1 MKSQNTKIIEE
12 KLEDSSQNVEIIEN
26 QDICV
31 GIEDDKI

>member
-1 MKSQNTKIIEE
+1 MENQNAKIIEE